1 MHRASSAVAL
11 TLALALTTLTGCT
24 GDAAQTTTQPPP
36 STYWSFSPPLSSPA
50 ATPATPPVSA
60 TASVPSSTPSTAQ
73 IPAGYLGSW
82 NLDKAACGTES
93 EGRLTLEPRRI
104 TFYESAGPITA
115 VLVDGNV
122 VTIKATLT
130 GEGTTWEQTTRF
142 TLSADGAQLTDLSTT
157 TLRFRCP

>member
-36 STYWSFSPPLSSPA
+36 STYWSFSPPL
-50 ATPATPPVSA
+50 
-60 TASVPSSTPSTAQ
+60 SSTPSTAQ

-115 VLVDGNV
+115 VLVEGNV